1 MIKRTISIDNPS
13 KLSVQDSQLVIE
25 QSGEI
30 AGKIPVE
37 DIGILI
43 IDHPAVLYTHIA
55 ITALVENNA
64 AVIFSAKNHHP
75 TGLLL
80 PLDTN
85 SVQSERFRH
94 QVEAGQPIKKRL
106 WQLTVQAKIKNQ
118 GNLLT
123 KFGVKNERLN
133 NLAKKVKS
141 GDPQN
146 IEAQAA
152 RFYWPRVFG
161 ENFRRER
168 KGPPPNNFLNYGYMV
183 LRAAVA
189 RSLVSSGL
197 LPTLGIHHRNRYN
210 AYCLADDVM
219 EPFRPFVDL
228 VVLRIVKNFDTVEDL
243 SPEIKKILLGML
255 TQTVS
260 YNDQTRPL
268 MVGLH
273 QTTASIYRC
282 FSGEQKT
289 IDYPVL

>member
-1 MIKRTISIDNPS
+1 MIKRTVAIDNPS
-13 KLSVQDSQLVIE
+13 KLSVQDSQLTIE
-25 QSGEI
+25 QNGDVV
-30 AGKIPVE
+30 GKIPIE
-37 DIGILI
+37 DIGVLI

-64 AVIFSAKNHHP
+64 AVVFSAKNHHP
-75 TGLLL
+75 AGLLL

-94 QVEAGQPIKKRL
+94 QIETRQPIKKRL

-118 GNLLT
+118 ANLLT
-123 KFGVKNERLN
+123 KYGIENERLST
-133 NLAKKVKS
+133 LIKKVKS

-152 RFYWPRVFG
+152 RFYWPRIFG
-161 ENFRRER
+161 KKFRRDR
-168 KGPPPNNFLNYGYMV
+168 RGLPPNNFLNYGYMI

-197 LPTLGIHHRNRYN
+197 LPTLGIHHCNRYN
-210 AYCLADDVM
+210 AYCLADDIM

-228 VVLRIVKNFDTVEDL
+228 TVLKILKKFDAVEDL
-243 SPEIKKILLGML
+243 TPEIKKVLLCIL

-260 YNDQTRPL
+260 YNDQARPL

>member
-1 MIKRTISIDNPS
+1 MIKRTIAIDNPS
-13 KLSVQDSQLVIE
+13 KLSVQDSQLIIE
-25 QSGEI
+25 QNGDVV
-30 AGKIPVE
+30 GKVPVE

-64 AVIFSAKNHHP
+64 AVIFSSKNHHP
-75 TGLLL
+75 AGLLL

-94 QVEAGQPIKKRL
+94 QIEASHPIKKRL
-106 WQLTVQAKIKNQ
+106 WQLTVRAKIINQ
-118 GNLLT
+118 ANLLS
-123 KFGVKNERLN
+123 KRDVEYERLN
-133 NLAKKVKS
+133 ALAKKVKS
-141 GDPQN
+141 GDPKN

-161 ENFRRER
+161 EKFRRER
-168 KGPPPNNFLNYGYMV
+168 RGPPPNNFLNYGYMI

-197 LPTLGIHHRNRYN
+197 LPTLGIHHCNRYN

-228 VVLRIVKNFDTVEDL
+228 TVLKVLEKFDAVEDL
-243 SPEIKKILLGML
+243 TPKIKKVLLGIL

-260 YNDQTRPL
+260 YKDQTRPL
-268 MVGLH
+268 MIGLH